1 MRNPVKKAEQVIEM
15 VNTMPIELICVLAH
29 QKKQHGGFSDD
40 QLLKLLKLFPP
51 SKRFSFLKRA
61 IRQNKVLARVFKRAV
76 ERRLDRARD
85 FKNYVTRANNLRIED
100 EDGLAWTYNADKS
113 IFPPSDK
120 SDVGDIL
127 KLTYTYLG
135 EVNW

>member
-1 MRNPVKKAEQVIEM
+1 M
-15 VNTMPIELICVLAH
+15 VNTIPIELICVLAH

-40 QLLKLLKLFPP
+40 QLSKLLKLFPP
-51 SKRFSFLKRA
+51 SKRFGSLKRD
-61 IRQNKVLARVFKRAV
+61 IRRNKDLARVFKRSV

-85 FKNYVTRANNLRIED
+85 FKNYITRANNLRVED

-120 SDVGDIL
+120 SDVGDSV

-135 EVNW
+135 EVSW